1 MIVVGSRYQ
10 DGELQPILR
19 MGRDAGTTELSVF
32 RPQPE
37 ARGSSSFM
45 FLRAGERWD
54 MISMKSQGDSSRW
67 WSVLDVNDEI
77 IDPFSVTPGTRV
89 KMP

>member
-19 MGRDAGTTELSVF
+19 LGRDAGTTELSVF
-32 RPQPE
+32 RPAVEPRS
-37 ARGSSSFM
+37 ASSFM
-45 FLRAGERWD
+45 HLRDGERWD
-54 MISMKSQGDSSRW
+54 MISMRWQSDPSRW

-77 IDPFSVTPGTRV
+77 IDPFSATPGTKV